1 MLTKM
6 QPDYDLRLVEKVGDR
21 VVETPIDKFP
31 CVIGH
36 QGNIAPQICNGM
48 ISKRHC
54 TIAYKIELGCYEIT
68 DGADGV
74 ASTNHIYFGNGG
86 ESEQVDRAT
95 LKTPSDRVYL
105 IRLTTG
111 TEAYLELYNPG
122 CVINDRST
130 QGLDPA
136 LVQTTRT
143 AEEAHSIA
151 SSNKNHIDQLEGKLG
166 IILKVLDVLG
176 TNPKK
181 YIAAIL
187 VLFVASSIGLPFAV
201 FWIKK
206 DAIVDTLL
214 PVLVDR
220 LEHKKDSKP
229 P

>member
-1 MLTKM
+1 MLTKI
-6 QPDYDLRLVEKVGDR
+6 QPDYDLRFVEKVGSK
-21 VVETPIDKFP
+21 VVDTPIDKFP

-36 QGNIAPQICNGM
+36 QGDIAPQICNGM

-54 TIAYKIELGCYEIT
+54 TVVYNIDSSCYDVI
-68 DGADGV
+68 DGADGIP
-74 ASTNHIYFGNGG
+74 STNHIYFGDGG

-95 LKTPSDRVYL
+95 LKNPNERLYL

-122 CVINDRST
+122 CLVGDRST

-151 SSNKNHIDQLEGKLG
+151 SSNKSHIDQLEGKLG
-166 IILKVLDVLG
+166 IVLQVLDLLG

-181 YIAAIL
+181 YIVALL
-187 VLFVASSIGLPFAV
+187 VLFIAIAIGSPFAI
-201 FWIKK
+201 FWVKR
-206 DAIVDTLL
+206 DAIVDALL

-220 LEHKKDSKP
+220 LDHRKDSIKP
-229 P
+229 